1 MHKEHISVSEMETTG
16 KNEHRV
22 MVLGKPVII
31 AVRHHGEQGI
41 KEPYVHQIINAAAE
55 KYGYPG
61 TPQYDAGRKELK
73 KLARKT
79 IGF

>member
-1 MHKEHISVSEMETTG
+1 MGTRLFPERKVKAFLDALVHQEHIAVSGIERTHG
-16 KNEHRV
+16 DEHRV

-31 AVRHHGEQGI
+31 AIRHHGEQGI

-61 TPQYDAGRKELK
+61 TP
-73 KLARKT
+73 
-79 IGF
+79 